1 MYRVILETLDKEEIK
16 RYDVK
21 TLEKAEKKAEMIPVK
36 EGEQTRIYNIGE
48 FGAWWNNGQKM

>member
-21 TLEKAEKKAEMIPVK
+21 TLHKAENKAELITLK
-36 EGEQTRIYNIGE
+36 EGEQVRIFNMGE
-48 FGAWWNNGQKM
+48 DEWRHD